1 MGYVYHGNYARYYHI
16 SRDEFLREIGIS
28 NKNLEKHTIFLP
40 VISLNI
46 KYLRPIAYDDVI
58 TIKTTLLEKPSSRMK
73 FKHEVFNQKNELVN
87 QANSTVVFVNTQTRK
102 PMRVPAIVSD
112 KLNNYMLKQVRQ

>member
-1 MGYVYHGNYARYYHI
+1 
-16 SRDEFLREIGIS
+16 
-28 NKNLEKHTIFLP
+28 
-40 VISLNI
+40 
-46 KYLRPIAYDDVI
+46 
-58 TIKTTLLEKPSSRMK
+58 MK